1 MRLLFSASVLAT
13 SLALAACQPKAET
26 APAPETPAPA
36 AVDTAAAPSAAPA
49 AGDDHA
55 HGSPNGGTVKTAGGG
70 HLELVTEH
78 TGFKIYVLD
87 GSEKMLPVESIAGA
101 EAIVQPDGGGEPT
114 TVPLTVMGDHLHGVL
129 PEGTFA
135 YTAIVSVPVAGE
147 TRTAQFTVGLDSH
160 ATHAH

>member
-1 MRLLFSASVLAT
+1 MRLLLSASVLAT

-36 AVDTAAAPSAAPA
+36 AVDTTAAAPAA
-49 AGDDHA
+49 AGDDHD
-55 HGSPNGGTVKTAGGG
+55 HGSRNGGTVKTAGGG

-78 TGFKIYVLD
+78 TGFKVYVLD
-87 GSEKMLPVESIAGA
+87 GSEKMLPVDGITGA
-101 EAIVQPDGGGEPT
+101 EAIVQPDSGGEAA
-114 TVPLTVMGDHLHGVL
+114 TVPLTVMGDHLHGRL
-129 PEGTFA
+129 PEGTLA

-160 ATHAH
+160 GTHAH